1 MKAWSIVGDD
11 TCNAILH
18 FFDTGNLPRMVNSS
32 AIVLVPKHPNA
43 DHLSQYRPISCCNTI
58 YKCITKLLAFR
69 MSRVMHYI
77 ISSNQTAF
85 VPTRK
90 LGDNIF
96 LAQALCRDYHLN
108 RGPPRFACK
117 VDIKKAFDTV
127 SWSFI
132 LTALEKMNFP
142 AQFIHWIKI
151 CITTCFHSV
160 KVNGGLEG
168 YFGASAGLRQGD
180 PISPYLFVIAM
191 ECLNLCISKYTRDTN
206 FSYHWRCSKVQLT
219 HLVFADDLMLFC
231 KGDEYS
237 IRLLFQ
243 GVNLFSRISG
253 LKPNHGKSQCFF
265 GNVDDGI
272 RTFATTLTGFNV
284 GSLPINYLGLP
295 LVSRTLRKRDC
306 QPLVLKICK
315 RLEVW
320 SNKYISQAG
329 RLQLI
334 TAILQNISGFWSAHV
349 FLPLPVIKKVQ
360 SMLAQFIWAGNLSSR
375 CVHKVSWQDCA
386 FPKDEGGLG
395 VKNLAIWND
404 SAILFQLWRVV
415 THEDSLWISWLYMYE
430 LRDKGFWT
438 MNIPA
443 KCSWTWKKILQLRNL
458 ALRFISY
465 SPGEQSRFLLW
476 HDPWL
481 QGKPLLQVFDSS
493 IVSAL
498 ESTSLASVGS
508 IQSEGGWHLGV
519 SNYNLIRE
527 LRHMCSNILTSGEDC
542 ITWTSAGNQLRV
554 LKISNIYRD
563 LFVHRPGPPWIEFV
577 WSKFRVPKFAFTSW
591 LILKERLL
599 TRDRMIMFGMPTPQ
613 QCLLCMSHNETHSHL
628 FCTCSYTK
636 DVFRGCCVDI
646 ATWGDF
652 GDGRFL
658 SQCYDQIHTHVLYLI
673 ISAVFYNIWAERN
686 LRLHN
691 PGQYKLPN
699 QLIDIIKVAVR
710 MRLHSCNYFQ
720 KKALH
725 DPNILRYLF

>member
-243 GVNLFSRISG
+243 G
-253 LKPNHGKSQCFF
+253 
-265 GNVDDGI
+265 
-272 RTFATTLTGFNV
+272 A
-284 GSLPINYLGLP
+284 
-295 LVSRTLRKRDC
+295 
-306 QPLVLKICK
+306 
-315 RLEVW
+315 
-320 SNKYISQAG
+320 
-329 RLQLI
+329 
-334 TAILQNISGFWSAHV
+334 
-349 FLPLPVIKKVQ
+349 
-360 SMLAQFIWAGNLSSR
+360 
-375 CVHKVSWQDCA
+375 
-386 FPKDEGGLG
+386 
-395 VKNLAIWND
+395 
-404 SAILFQLWRVV
+404 
-415 THEDSLWISWLYMYE
+415 
-430 LRDKGFWT
+430 
-438 MNIPA
+438 
-443 KCSWTWKKILQLRNL
+443 
-458 ALRFISY
+458 
-465 SPGEQSRFLLW
+465 
-476 HDPWL
+476 
-481 QGKPLLQVFDSS
+481 
-493 IVSAL
+493 
-498 ESTSLASVGS
+498 
-508 IQSEGGWHLGV
+508 
-519 SNYNLIRE
+519 
-527 LRHMCSNILTSGEDC
+527 
-542 ITWTSAGNQLRV
+542 
-554 LKISNIYRD
+554 
-563 LFVHRPGPPWIEFV
+563 
-577 WSKFRVPKFAFTSW
+577 
-591 LILKERLL
+591 
-599 TRDRMIMFGMPTPQ
+599 
-613 QCLLCMSHNETHSHL
+613 
-628 FCTCSYTK
+628 
-636 DVFRGCCVDI
+636 
-646 ATWGDF
+646 
-652 GDGRFL
+652 
-658 SQCYDQIHTHVLYLI
+658 
-673 ISAVFYNIWAERN
+673 
-686 LRLHN
+686 
-691 PGQYKLPN
+691 
-699 QLIDIIKVAVR
+699 
-710 MRLHSCNYFQ
+710 
-720 KKALH
+720 
-725 DPNILRYLF
+725 